1 MKHSKFAVKS
11 SVWSSMSYITRDVLY
26 YGPLSLWIITNW
38 KQYWWG
44 QRVKTGLLYFFHSV
58 RPLASKPPP
67 SFYHLSIPCTH
78 TQMTHISDS
87 MGVICPLG
95 SECLEKTIKLEN
107 FYYSV
112 KRIALNRVLLNC
124 ALKRSER

>member
-1 MKHSKFAVKS
+1 MGAKGKNG
-11 SVWSSMSYITRDVLY
+11 IIVLF
-26 YGPLSLWIITNW
+26 PFRSASRVETTPIILPFIYT
-38 KQYWWG
+38 
-44 QRVKTGLLYFFHSV
+44 LH
-58 RPLASKPPP
+58 
-67 SFYHLSIPCTH
+67 TH